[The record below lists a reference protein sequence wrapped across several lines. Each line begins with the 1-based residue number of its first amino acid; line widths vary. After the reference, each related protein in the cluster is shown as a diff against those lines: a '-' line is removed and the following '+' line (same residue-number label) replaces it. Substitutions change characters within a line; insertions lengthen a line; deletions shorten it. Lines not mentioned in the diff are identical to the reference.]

1 MAWMLGFSCRK
12 RCAKSFRACS
22 LLAAAVASDRC
33 PICGRAGAT
42 VNLSPPQKSRISP
55 TCRAVEV
62 CPDIYLPT
70 SEAECK
76 TLD

>member
-1 MAWMLGFSCRK
+1 MAWMLGFSCRMCEIFS
-12 RCAKSFRACS
+12 RVFF
-22 LLAAAVASDRC
+22 LAAAVVSDRC